1 MKQIVLDCAKIEDRR
16 QLHEAL
22 GRELAF
28 PEWYGHNLDALHDC
42 LTELPEEV
50 KLILFNWRLLQER
63 LGDYAARLIYVLH
76 CSSEE
81 NPKFQVDLE
90 N

>member
-22 GRELAF
+22 ARELAF

-42 LTELPEEV
+42 LTAISEPTH
-50 KLILFNWRLLQER
+50 LILENWQ
-63 LGDYAARLIYVLH
+63 AA
-76 CSSEE
+76 EE
-81 NPKFQVDLE
+81 NLGRCASLIRTVLLHAEDENIHFQISFQ
-90 N
+90 